1 MTRVVLCVQNMPVP
15 DDPRVWN
22 EATTLAEAGYAVT
35 VVSPSGPG
43 AACEERLDGID
54 IVRYRT
60 ARERSGVAGQVLET
74 VCGFVGTARAVA
86 RLRRR
91 GPIAVLHVANP
102 PDTLFPLAW
111 WLGRSGTRFVYDQHD
126 PTPELLEAKLGHR
139 PLLDRVLRLLER
151 RTYAAADLVIVGN
164 NSCRRLALER
174 SGHSPDRVITI
185 RLGPRAIEAPAES
198 PPRVPLVTYAGVM
211 GVQDSVDVL
220 LEAFATVLR
229 RRPGSARLELIGRGD
244 SVSMLKQRIEEL
256 GIGEAV
262 SWAGWLPRTEM
273 RQRLSRATVGV
284 SPDVDNPNT
293 RVSTMI
299 KVSEYLSL
307 GLPAVVADLPENRV
321 TAGEGA
327 TYFHPGDAADLADRL
342 AEVLFD
348 ESRRAQMAEAARRR
362 APGVLWEHS
371 APRLLAAYRNL
382 LDGGP
387 SIPGD
392 QHVPDAYVP
401 VAS

>member
-1 MTRVVLCVQNMPVP
+1 MKRVVLCVQNMPVP

-35 VVSPSGPG
+35 VVSPGGQG
-43 AACEERLDGID
+43 ARSEERLDGVD
-54 IVRYRT
+54 IMRYRT
-60 ARERSGVAGQVLET
+60 ARERPGVAGQVLET
-74 VCGFVGTARAVA
+74 ACGIIGTTRAVA

-91 GPIAVLHVANP
+91 GPIDVLHVANP

-111 WLGRSGTRFVYDQHD
+111 WLRRSGTRFVYDQHD
-126 PTPELLEAKLGHR
+126 PTPELLAAKLGHR
-139 PLLDRVLRLLER
+139 PLLDRILRHLER
-151 RTYAAADLVIVGN
+151 RSYEAADVVLVSN

-174 SGHSPDRVITI
+174 SGHAPDRVITV
-185 RLGPRAIEAPAES
+185 RLGPRAIETIAES
-198 PPRVPLVTYAGVM
+198 PSDVPVVAYAGVM
-211 GVQDSVDVL
+211 GVQDTVDVL
-220 LEAFATVLR
+220 IEAFAAVLR

-244 SVSMLKQRIEEL
+244 AVPMLKQRVEEL
-256 GIGEAV
+256 GIGPAV
-262 SWAGWLPRTEM
+262 SWAGWLPRAEM
-273 RQRLSRATVGV
+273 RRRLSRATVGV

-327 TYFHPGDAADLADRL
+327 MYFRPGDVTDLADRL
-342 AEVLFD
+342 ADVLFD
-348 ESRRAQMAEAARRR
+348 EHRRVQMAEAARRR
-362 APGVLWEHS
+362 APGLLWEHS

-401 VAS
+401 AAS

>member
-1 MTRVVLCVQNMPVP
+1 
-15 DDPRVWN
+15 
-22 EATTLAEAGYAVT
+22 
-35 VVSPSGPG
+35 
-43 AACEERLDGID
+43 
-54 IVRYRT
+54 VRYPN
-60 ARERSGVAGQVLET
+60 ARERPGVAGQLLET
-74 VCGFVGTARAVA
+74 ACGIIGTARAVA

-111 WLGRSGTRFVYDQHD
+111 WLRRSGTRFIYDQHD
-126 PTPELLEAKLGHR
+126 PTPELLAAKLGRR
-139 PLLDRVLRLLER
+139 PLLDRILRLLER

-174 SGHSPDRVITI
+174 SGHSPDRVITV
-185 RLGPRAIEAPAES
+185 RLGPRAVETTVASS
-198 PPRVPLVTYAGVM
+198 PDVPVVAYAGVM
-211 GVQDSVDVL
+211 GVQDTVDVL
-220 LEAFATVLR
+220 IEAFAEVLR
-229 RRPGSARLELIGRGD
+229 RRPGGARLELIGRGD
-244 SVSMLKQRIEEL
+244 SVPMLTRRIEEL
-256 GIGEAV
+256 GIGAAV
-262 SWAGWLPRTEM
+262 SWAGWLPRAEM

-327 TYFHPGDAADLADRL
+327 TYFRPGDAADLADRL

-348 ESRRAQMAEAARRR
+348 EHRREQMAEAARRR
-362 APGVLWEHS
+362 APCVLWEHS
-371 APRLLAAYRNL
+371 APRLLGAYCNL

-387 SIPGD
+387 PVPGD
-392 QHVPDAYVP
+392 QHVPDAYVRA
-401 VAS
+401 AS